1 MILSGWIASMLLP
14 VLRSSYVAHMD
25 RYMPTFPYRVMIL
38 TVLLITAG
46 CATEAKIEKLY
57 QNPDAP
63 AAPYQQILVIGIAAE
78 PDQRRWME
86 NLITEELADQDVS
99 ATPGYTRLGSS
110 PVLRQDD
117 VDLAA
122 EATRSDAIL
131 IAHLVSVSEE
141 VEIADARTS
150 IKSECRGGNPI
161 DYFLYDHEE
170 IREPGSVSIAREV
183 TMVSNLYDARSG
195 ARVWTVQSTCF
206 EKSAF
211 EAILNKEARAVVQ
224 QLRRDRLIRPT
235 M

>member
-1 MILSGWIASMLLP
+1 MNRNMQNLSYRILICAAL
-14 VLRSSYVAHMD
+14 
-25 RYMPTFPYRVMIL
+25 I
-38 TVLLITAG
+38 ITAG
-46 CATEAKIEKLY
+46 CATQAKLEKLY
-57 QNPDAP
+57 QDPDAP

-86 NLITEELADQDVS
+86 NLITAELADHDVS
-99 ATPGYTRLGSS
+99 ATPGYTRLGAS

-141 VEIADARTS
+141 VEIADDRTS